1 MLRATVIPCLSPV
14 LSTGPKRL
22 FATIKTEESGRYN
35 LVECIKLSPD
45 GKFKI
50 FVPLKNGL
58 NWLNFEFC
66 RVVRHLVVNCSSK
79 YAQVEQ
85 SHKIKLVYIVS
96 SDTNGEFQVS
106 TVVFVCLYGRLP
118 GGRKVGI
125 PSLGFSLFSGWLP
138 GRGFYHQ
145 CHFQT

>member
-1 MLRATVIPCLSPV
+1 M
-14 LSTGPKRL
+14 STGPKRL

-85 SHKIKLVYIVS
+85 SHKIKLVYFVS
-96 SDTNGEFQVS
+96 SDSNGDFQVRTEHKKIQNS
-106 TVVFVCLYGRLP
+106 KENYIMTDVVQHWTGGRL
-118 GGRKVGI
+118 
-125 PSLGFSLFSGWLP
+125 
-138 GRGFYHQ
+138 
-145 CHFQT
+145 

>member
-1 MLRATVIPCLSPV
+1 MREKAGFFATPLSPV

-50 FVPLKNGL
+50 FVQLKNGL

-66 RVVRHLVVNCSSK
+66 RVVRHLVVNCSAK

-85 SHKIKLVYIVS
+85 SHKVKLVYIVS
-96 SDTNGEFQVS
+96 SDSNGEFQVLNFIIFTRAGKS
-106 TVVFVCLYGRLP
+106 GLISLWFWFHCQQ
-118 GGRKVGI
+118 KV
-125 PSLGFSLFSGWLP
+125 PNHSL
-138 GRGFYHQ
+138 HQ
-145 CHFQT
+145 QIFISRP

>member
-1 MLRATVIPCLSPV
+1 MNLLFIKIYILISNFKFEIPISESEEEWLREKAGFFATPLSPV

-50 FVPLKNGL
+50 FVQLKNGL

-66 RVVRHLVVNCSSK
+66 RVVRHLVVNCSAK

-85 SHKIKLVYIVS
+85 SHKVKLVYIVS
-96 SDTNGEFQVS
+96 SDSNGEFQVIDL
-106 TVVFVCLYGRLP
+106 VY
-118 GGRKVGI
+118 
-125 PSLGFSLFSGWLP
+125 LFSHEVVNLV
-138 GRGFYHQ
+138 
-145 CHFQT
+145 

>member
-1 MLRATVIPCLSPV
+1 MKILEDIQKMLRATAIPCLSTV

-106 TVVFVCLYGRLP
+106 TV
-118 GGRKVGI
+118 
-125 PSLGFSLFSGWLP
+125 
-138 GRGFYHQ
+138 Q
-145 CHFQT
+145 CKRTLLVSSAPVRISVIVNVL

>member
-1 MLRATVIPCLSPV
+1 M
-14 LSTGPKRL
+14 STGPKRL

-50 FVPLKNGL
+50 FVQLKNGL

-66 RVVRHLVVNCSSK
+66 RVVRHLVVNCSAK

-85 SHKIKLVYIVS
+85 SHKVKLVYIVS
-96 SDTNGEFQVS
+96 SDSNGEFQVIDLV
-106 TVVFVCLYGRLP
+106 TRAG
-118 GGRKVGI
+118 K
-125 PSLGFSLFSGWLP
+125 SGLISQLDFDP
-138 GRGFYHQ
+138 IANKR
-145 CHFQT
+145 C